1 MIRFR
6 FSATILALIVLGG
19 SARAGTAQSLRGSM
33 ASVDRMYDHAVHDG
47 LTFYETTN
55 AVLWAAAR
63 GELVQLHS
71 DHGYTM
77 RRVNFPY
84 VRPATL
90 TFVERLADNY
100 ERVCDEPLVVTSGV
114 RPESRQPSNSSHRS
128 VHPTGMAVDLHKPT
142 RGRCLTWLRGELLAL
157 EGTGVIEATEEHHPA
172 HFHVAVFADEYMRF
186 ARIQAEANPT
196 VMIVARTS
204 PPAPAK
210 PTPKHYRVREGDSLW
225 SIAQQHSTSVR
236 ELMVANGLRNQ
247 TKIKTG
253 QTLVIPA
260 GGRLSV
266 IGDR

>member
-6 FSATILALIVLGG
+6 SPATLLALVALGG
-19 SARAGTAQSLRGSM
+19 FSRAGTAQSLRGSI
-33 ASVDRMYDHAVHDG
+33 ASVDRMYDHAVNDG

-55 AVLWAAAR
+55 AVHWAAAR

-77 RRVNFPY
+77 RRVAFPY

-90 TFVERLADNY
+90 TFVERLADDY

-142 RGRCLTWLRGELLAL
+142 TSRCLTWLRRELLAL

-172 HFHVAVFADEYMRF
+172 HFHVAVFADEYVRF
-186 ARIQAEANPT
+186 ARIQSEANPT
-196 VMIVARTS
+196 VMIVARTN

-210 PTPKHYRVREGDSLW
+210 QPTRRYRVREGDSLW
-225 SIAQQHSTSVR
+225 SIAQQHSTSVA
-236 ELMVANGLRNQ
+236 ELMVANRLGSQ
-247 TKIKTG
+247 TKIRAG
-253 QTLVIPA
+253 QTLIIPG
-260 GGRLSV
+260 GGR
-266 IGDR
+266 